1 MENDTRVLAKRLADL
16 LAREHAALAD
26 FLVALA
32 DFDRDRRWVELG
44 HASLFSFLNRELG
57 LSKGA
62 ASYRNA
68 AAALIQRCPGVV
80 APLRSGKLCLSTVV
94 ELSRVL
100 TPENQAA
107 VLPRFLGASKWEA
120 KVIAAELC
128 PAESPQRRDV
138 VTALIPALPGAVAR
152 PTLAAPPLPEPP
164 TGDVTRGAV
173 RPGELGF
180 VEGPTA
186 PAASPAPV
194 RPVAKPDVAD
204 PLTAAL
210 SRLHVTVSKRF
221 LAKLD
226 AARDALSH
234 SHPGANVEA
243 VLEAGLDL
251 LLAARDRKR
260 GLVKKPRT
268 APPAPS
274 ESQRHVAAAVRRE
287 VFIRDEGKCQW
298 PLNCGGVCGSTKR
311 LQLDHIVPIALGG
324 ASTVPNL
331 RVVCSVHNIV
341 AARLALG
348 DHVMDRFTAAG
359 RRAASAGARGGGRS
373 AHEAPEPAGPGC
385 DGAAPTLPFG

>member
-1 MENDTRVLAKRLADL
+1 MENDPRLLAKRLADL
-16 LAREHAALAD
+16 LARERAALAD

-32 DFDRDRRWVELG
+32 EFDRERRWIELG

-68 AAALIQRCPGVV
+68 AAALIQRCPQVV

-138 VTALIPALPGAVAR
+138 VTAVVPALPAAVAR
-152 PTLAAPPLPEPP
+152 PTPAALPLPEPP
-164 TGDVTRGAV
+164 AGDTARVVV

-180 VEGPTA
+180 VEGPPA
-186 PAASPAPV
+186 PAASPAPA
-194 RPVAKPDVAD
+194 RTVAKPDVAD
-204 PLTAAL
+204 PLTVDL

-226 AARDALSH
+226 AARDAPSH
-234 SHPGANVEA
+234 SNPGASVEA
-243 VLEAGLDL
+243 ILEAGLDL

-260 GLVKKPRT
+260 GFVKKPRP
-268 APPAPS
+268 APTAPS
-274 ESQRHVAAAVRRE
+274 ENPRHVPAGVRRE

-298 PLNCGGVCGSTKR
+298 PLSCGGVCSSRRR
-311 LQLDHIVPIALGG
+311 LQLDHIVPVALGG
-324 ASTVPNL
+324 TSTVPNL
-331 RVVCSVHNIV
+331 RVVCSIHNVV

-348 DHVMDRFTAAG
+348 DRVMDRYTATG
-359 RRAASAGARGGGRS
+359 RRAASASPRRGGRP
-373 AHEAPEPAGPGC
+373 AHEAPEPAGPG
-385 DGAAPTLPFG
+385 DDRAAPGLPFG

>member
-1 MENDTRVLAKRLADL
+1 MDNDPRLLAKRLADL

-32 DFDRDRRWVELG
+32 DFDRERRWLELG
-44 HASLFSFLNRELG
+44 HANLFSFLHRELG

-68 AAALIQRCPGVV
+68 AAALIQRCPEVV

-100 TPENQAA
+100 TTENQGE

-128 PAESPQRRDV
+128 PAESPQRRAV
-138 VTALIPALPGAVAR
+138 VTAVVPALRAAVTGPA
-152 PTLAAPPLPEPP
+152 PAAPLLPEPP
-164 TGDVTRGAV
+164 AGDATRDGV
-173 RPGELGF
+173 RPAELRF
-180 VEGPTA
+180 ERPHA
-186 PAASPAPV
+186 PAALAAPV
-194 RPVAKPDVAD
+194 RPAVKPDAAD
-204 PLTAAL
+204 PLTADL

-221 LAKLD
+221 LAKLA

-234 SHPGANVEA
+234 SHPSANIEA
-243 VLEAGLDL
+243 ILEAGLDL

-274 ESQRHVAAAVRRE
+274 ARPRHVPASVRRE
-287 VFIRDEGKCQW
+287 VFTRDEGKCQW
-298 PLNCGGVCGSTKR
+298 PLTSGGACGSTTR
-311 LQLDHIVPIALGG
+311 LELDHIVPIARGG
-324 ASTVPNL
+324 TSTVGNL
-331 RVVCSVHNIV
+331 RIVCAVHNIV

-348 DHVMDRFTAAG
+348 DRVMDRFTATG
-359 RRAASAGARGGGRS
+359 RRAASASARCGGRP
-373 AHEAPEPAGPGC
+373 AHEAPEHSGPEE
-385 DGAAPTLPFG
+385 DGAALSLPFG

>member
-1 MENDTRVLAKRLADL
+1 MENDARLVAKRLADL
-16 LAREHAALAD
+16 LAREHGALAD

-32 DFDRDRRWVELG
+32 EFDRERRWLEMG

-68 AAALIQRCPGVV
+68 AAALIQRCSQVV

-128 PAESPQRRDV
+128 PAESPQRRVV
-138 VTALIPALPGAVAR
+138 VTAVVPAAPAVVAR
-152 PTLAAPPLPEPP
+152 ATPAAPPVPEPP
-164 TGDVTRGAV
+164 AGNITYSGV

-180 VEGPTA
+180 VEGPPA
-186 PAASPAPV
+186 PGVPCAPV
-194 RPVAKPDVAD
+194 RPVAKPDAAD
-204 PLTAAL
+204 PLTADL

-234 SHPGANVEA
+234 SLPDANLEA

-260 GLVKKPRT
+260 GLVEKPRT

-274 ESQRHVAAAVRRE
+274 ESPRYVPAAVRRE
-287 VFIRDEGKCQW
+287 VFIRDQAKCQW
-298 PLNCGGVCGSTKR
+298 PLTCGGVCGSTR
-311 LQLDHIVPIALGG
+311 RVQLDHIVPVALGG
-324 ASTVPNL
+324 TSTVPNL
-331 RVVCSVHNIV
+331 RVVCAVHNIV

-348 DHVMDRFTAAG
+348 DRTMDRYTATG
-359 RRAASAGARGGGRS
+359 RRAASASAGRGGRP
-373 AHEAPEPAGPGC
+373 AQEKTAPGGLEGG
-385 DGAAPTLPFG
+385 GAAPSLPFG

>member
-1 MENDTRVLAKRLADL
+1 MDNDTRLLVKRLGDL

-32 DFDRDRRWVELG
+32 KFDRERRWVELG
-44 HASLFSFLNRELG
+44 HPSLFSFLNRELG

-68 AAALIQRCPGVV
+68 AASLIQRCPEVV

-100 TPENQAA
+100 TPENQAE

-128 PAESPQRRDV
+128 PAESPQRRAV
-138 VTALIPALPGAVAR
+138 VTAVVPALRAAVAR
-152 PTLAAPPLPEPP
+152 PTPAAPPLPERPA
-164 TGDVTRGAV
+164 GVAARDVH
-173 RPGELGF
+173 PGELGF
-180 VEGPTA
+180 VEGPHA
-186 PAASPAPV
+186 PAASPPPA

-204 PLTAAL
+204 PLTADL

-221 LAKLD
+221 LAKLA

-234 SHPGANVEA
+234 SHPGADVEA

-274 ESQRHVAAAVRRE
+274 ARPRHVPAAVRRE
-287 VFIRDEGKCQW
+287 VFTRDEGKCQW
-298 PLNCGGVCGSTKR
+298 PVSSGGVCGSTRR
-311 LQLDHIVPIALGG
+311 LQLDHIVPIARGG
-324 ASTVPNL
+324 TSTLSNL
-331 RVVCSVHNIV
+331 RIVCSVHNIV

-348 DHVMDRFTAAG
+348 DRVMDRFTGAG
-359 RRAASAGARGGGRS
+359 RGAASASARRGGRD
-373 AHEAPEPAGPGC
+373 AHEAPQPGGPDR
-385 DGAAPTLPFG
+385 DGAAPSLPFG